1 LSSTCTLI
9 QQRRSA
15 SRWQRRSLP
24 SCHVASPHVL
34 RCCRA
39 GAASDDLELKMQL
52 EALKPAI
59 ILVEPKMGENIG
71 AAARAMK
78 NFGLSDLRLV
88 KPHDGWPNPAAEAM
102 ASHAVDL
109 LRSARVYDSVEAAIA
124 DLDRVYAA
132 TARTRFMAK
141 AFVTSRQLPGD
152 LHHLAATAVDSAR
165 ATQAA
170 VAMGG
175 VVQAALLVHPP
186 GALASPEPTAPPPGS
201 TFPGMATS
209 VSAAGSDLELL
220 SPTSQAPSSPAAAN
234 CSPETRSPMPLLSDS
249 KAPAMTTWLP
259 PLSSLS
265 SPPPPP
271 SSSSSSL
278 LPCKPSTSVEI
289 RVPHAGVMFGREAS
303 GLTNEEVAAANKVLA
318 IEAHPDYPVL
328 NLAQAVVC
336 VAYELHHAR
345 LEVAGT
351 VTTVGANSSGPIS
364 RCADEDR
371 ASLAAADCGGLIAAT
386 AATVAVRSSADD
398 LRARAEA
405 VRLATRGDMDNFL
418 RRLVSELDRVDFFE
432 SVAKRPA
439 TLLSIRNLAAKVEG
453 LTASEVALLH
463 GMLSKLTAVTRQRS

>member
-1 LSSTCTLI
+1 EMLGALHVNTNI

-15 SRWQRRSLP
+15 CRWQRRSAP
-24 SCHVASPHVL
+24 SCHVANL
-34 RCCRA
+34 RNIRCWSS
-39 GAASDDLELKMQL
+39 GVEGDDLGLKMQL
-52 EALKPAI
+52 EALKPAV

-88 KPHDGWPNPAAEAM
+88 KPQDGWPNSSADAM

-109 LRSARVYDSVEAAIA
+109 LRSARLYDSVEEAIA

-152 LHHLAATAVDSAR
+152 LRHVAAAAVQAAR
-165 ATQAA
+165 AA
-170 VAMGG
+170 VAMAG
-175 VVQAALLVHPP
+175 VAQAASSV
-186 GALASPEPTAPPPGS
+186 S
-201 TFPGMATS
+201 TSTGMAAS
-209 VSAAGSDLELL
+209 ASAAGSPSGLL
-220 SPTSQAPSSPAAAN
+220 SSTCQALPSPPAAILQT
-234 CSPETRSPMPLLSDS
+234 SSQMPLLSDPKVS
-249 KAPAMTTWLP
+249 AVITGLSA
-259 PLSSLS
+259 LSSLPLSPS
-265 SPPPPP
+265 SPPPPSL
-271 SSSSSSL
+271 SSSPSSL
-278 LPCKPSTSVEI
+278 LPCKPSTPVAI
-289 RVPHAGVMFGREAS
+289 RMPRAGVMFGREAS

-351 VTTVGANSSGPIS
+351 VTPIVATARASGPTAG
-364 RCADEDR
+364 CAGEGWTT
-371 ASLAAADCGGLIAAT
+371 SAAADFDGSIAT
-386 AATVAVRSSADD
+386 SAASVAVPSSVDD

-405 VRLATRGDMDNFL
+405 VQLATRGDLDNFL

-463 GMLSKLTAVTRQRS
+463 GILSKLTAVTRKRSPSRSES